1 MKHKAYVLSEDY
13 PTSPSAKAGAVVYH
27 LRKSDFGLARDD
39 TEETGIQHSSVTL
52 SPEGDYPSFTYPTHL
67 LREVVEEEKKMSMSK
82 SATGFGE
89 GEVIEIGGKRFAGT
103 LVNARPFVELWP
115 RCIYGFLAGRDFKGR
130 GFDNGDVRTSTV
142 QKLHIENGKLYAITL
157 NSAYCLA
164 SVDLM
169 KFLNCPE
176 WLDDIEDLIGQAVIA
191 ASQGV

>member
-1 MKHKAYVLSEDY
+1 MSMN
-13 PTSPSAKAGAVVYH
+13 
-27 LRKSDFGLARDD
+27 KS
-39 TEETGIQHSSVTL
+39 ETGFYQ
-52 SPEGDYPSFTYPTHL
+52 G
-67 LREVVEEEKKMSMSK
+67 EVVE
-82 SATGFGE
+82 
-89 GEVIEIGGKRFAGT
+89 VGGKRFAGT

-169 KFLNCPE
+169 KFLNCDE
-176 WLDDIEDLIGQAVIA
+176 WKDDIDKLITQVVIPNA
-191 ASQGV
+191 EVKID